1 MSWGLFGP
9 HLSRSHPTPRRGF
22 YHVPHPTL
30 RTPLWKW
37 GVMRPPK
44 LLPSPTAKFC
54 CLGGG
59 FWGAS
64 CCTAGERG
72 PHLPSPAS
80 QVLSL
85 LSWLSVR
92 VTLEL
97 RAPFPPHRPP
107 PNQVL
112 HSPVPLRASLI
123 PPRLPGTGASWFKAI
138 GSSASQPAPPSLLG
152 FSNSPAFCPLHP
164 SGLSQLLMAF
174 PPSFLLSSLT
184 WLLCCDIYFCII
196 SFFLW

>member
-9 HLSRSHPTPRRGF
+9 HLSRSHPTPHRGF

-37 GVMRPPK
+37 GVMRPQN
-44 LLPSPTAKFC
+44 S
-54 CLGGG
+54 
-59 FWGAS
+59 
-64 CCTAGERG
+64 
-72 PHLPSPAS
+72 SPAPLLNS
-80 QVLSL
+80 VVWEMAFGEPPAAVQEKGAPICPPLPPQSFCLFCPGCLCVSL
-85 LSWLSVR
+85 WNS
-92 VTLEL
+92 EP
-97 RAPFPPHRPP
+97 PFLPTVPH
-107 PNQVL
+107 NQVL
-112 HSPVPLRASLI
+112 HFPVPLRASLI
-123 PPRLPGTGASWFKAI
+123 PPRLPGTRASWFKAI

-152 FSNSPAFCPLHP
+152 SSNSPAFCPLHP

>member
-107 PNQVL
+107 PQESE
-112 HSPVPLRASLI
+112 SPASSFQRSGS
-123 PPRLPGTGASWFKAI
+123 PGSPFSPGTSRVGAPRPSSSRTWGLGPQPPPPFNPQSNPQPPLPPGPRNHARPCHRSPFKT
-138 GSSASQPAPPSLLG
+138 LK
-152 FSNSPAFCPLHP
+152 
-164 SGLSQLLMAF
+164 SGPHRHHLF
-174 PPSFLLSSLT
+174 E
-184 WLLCCDIYFCII
+184 
-196 SFFLW
+196 

>member
-1 MSWGLFGP
+1 MGP
-9 HLSRSHPTPRRGF
+9 HLSRSHPTPCRGF

-54 CLGGG
+54 CLEDG

-80 QVLSL
+80 PVL
-85 LSWLSVR
+85 LSRLVCPGCLCVSLWNS
-92 VTLEL
+92 EP
-97 RAPFPPHRPP
+97 PFLPTVP

-112 HSPVPLRASLI
+112 QFPVPLRASLI

-138 GSSASQPAPPSLLG
+138 GELCLPTCPSLPPWFLQLSCLLFPPPLRFVPTSHG
-152 FSNSPAFCPLHP
+152 FPTFL
-164 SGLSQLLMAF
+164 
-174 PPSFLLSSLT
+174 PSFLST

>member
-1 MSWGLFGP
+1 
-9 HLSRSHPTPRRGF
+9 
-22 YHVPHPTL
+22 
-30 RTPLWKW
+30 
-37 GVMRPPK
+37 MRPPK

-54 CLGGG
+54 CLEDG

-80 QVLSL
+80 QVLLSRLICPGCLCVSL
-85 LSWLSVR
+85 WNS
-92 VTLEL
+92 EP
-97 RAPFPPHRPP
+97 PFLPTVPPS
-107 PNQVL
+107 QVL
-112 HSPVPLRASLI
+112 QFPVPLRASLI
-123 PPRLPGTGASWFKAI
+123 PPRLPGAGASWFKAI
-138 GSSASQPAPPSLLG
+138 GELCLSICPSFLGSSS
-152 FSNSPAFCPLHP
+152 SPAFCSLHP